1 VAKKARTPPPPR
13 RVQAPKTRT
22 TPRSA
27 EDRKRIAVLAGGVA
41 LALVALAAVVGFFAF
56 SGSGGGRNPSA
67 LPDAG
72 CTVQTFPAQQGDHV
86 TELPAGY
93 KHNSDPPTSGAHNS
107 QPAAWDLYDEP
118 VDQLIL
124 IHNLEHGGVVMQYG
138 DEVPESDVAAII
150 DWYRDDPNG
159 IVIAPRP
166 ELGNQIALEAWNGE
180 KHGKGNSENGTGVLA
195 KCPRFDEGAFDAFL
209 DEYGFKGPEAFPRD
223 SLQPG
228 EF

>member
-1 VAKKARTPPPPR
+1 
-13 RVQAPKTRT
+13 
-22 TPRSA
+22 
-27 EDRKRIAVLAGGVA
+27 VLVGGAA
-41 LALVALAAVVGFFAF
+41 LALIALAAVVGFFAL
-56 SGSGGGRNPSA
+56 SGSNGGGDVSA
-67 LPDAG
+67 LEDAG
-72 CTVQTFPAQQGDHV
+72 CMVQTFPAQEGDHV

-93 KHNSDPPTSGAHNS
+93 KHNSDPPTSGAHNP
-107 QPAAWDLYDEP
+107 QPAAWDVYDEP

-124 IHNLEHGGVVMQYG
+124 IHNLEHGGVVIQYG
-138 DEVPESDVAAII
+138 DEVPESDVTALV

-166 ELGNQIALEAWNGE
+166 ELGDQIAIEAWNAE
-180 KHGKGNSENGTGVLA
+180 QHGNGNSQNGTGVLA

-209 DEYGFKGPEAFPRD
+209 DEFGFKGPEAFPRD

>member
-27 EDRKRIAVLAGGVA
+27 EDRKRIAVLAGGAA
-41 LALVALAAVVGFFAF
+41 LALVALAAVVGFFAL
-56 SGSGGGRNPSA
+56 SGSDGAGDISA
-67 LPDAG
+67 LENAG
-72 CTVQTFPAQQGDHV
+72 CTVQTFPAQQGNHV

-93 KHNSDPPTSGAHNS
+93 KHNSDPPTSGAHGS

-118 VDQLIL
+118 VDQLIV
-124 IHNLEHGGVVMQYG
+124 IHNLEHGGVVIQYG
-138 DEVPESDVAAII
+138 DEVPESDVTGLV

-166 ELGNQIALEAWNGE
+166 ELGDQIALEAWNGE
-180 KHGKGNSENGTGVLA
+180 KHGNGNSQNGTGVLV
-195 KCPRFDEGAFDAFL
+195 KCPRFDDAAFDAFL
-209 DEYGFKGPEAFPRD
+209 EEYGFKGPELIPRD
-223 SLQPG
+223 DLHAG

>member
-1 VAKKARTPPPPR
+1 MAKKSRTPPPPR

-27 EDRKRIAVLAGGVA
+27 EDRKRIALLAGGAA
-41 LALVALAAVVGFFAF
+41 LALIALAAVVGFFAL
-56 SGSGGGRNPSA
+56 SGSDGGGNPSA
-67 LPDAG
+67 LEDAG
-72 CTVQTFPAQQGDHV
+72 CTVQTFPAQTGDHV
-86 TELPAGY
+86 GELPEGY
-93 KHNSDPPTSGAHNS
+93 EHNSDPPTSGAHNP

-124 IHNLEHGGVVMQYG
+124 IHNLEHGGVVIQYG
-138 DEVPESDVAAII
+138 DDVPESDVAALV

-166 ELGNQIALEAWNGE
+166 ELGNQIALGAWNGAAF
-180 KHGKGNSENGTGVLA
+180 GNGTAEEGTGVLA

-209 DEYGFKGPEAFPRD
+209 DEYGFKGPELFPRD
-223 SLQPG
+223 SMQPG

>member
-1 VAKKARTPPPPR
+1 MAKKPRTPPPPR
-13 RVQAPKTRT
+13 RVQAPRTRT

-27 EDRKRIAVLAGGVA
+27 EDRKRIALLGGGAA
-41 LALVALAAVVGFFAF
+41 LALLALAAVVGFFAL
-56 SGSGGGRNPSA
+56 SGSDGGGDPAA
-67 LPDAG
+67 LEDAG

-93 KHNSDPPTSGAHNS
+93 EHNSDPPTSGAHNP

-124 IHNLEHGGVVMQYG
+124 IHNLEHGGVVIQYG
-138 DEVPESDVAAII
+138 DDVPEADVGALV

-159 IVIAPRP
+159 IVIAPRS

-180 KHGKGNSENGTGVLA
+180 QHGNGNSETGTGVLA
-195 KCPRFDEGAFDAFL
+195 KCPRFDKGAFGAFL